1 VVDDQQSRHCQSPG
15 LIARL
20 SGQIPPDL
28 DAPKNAFHR
37 RAVIYAHVT
46 DDRRLPSAYARG
58 EMTEMAGSE
67 ASLQQSREN
76 TVLAHL
82 EAENRQDVPATLA
95 TFKPGA
101 ARTELPGEVA
111 DGHDAVAATYREFFT
126 ALPDIHFDFEDGSLC
141 HHGDLVI
148 CETRAHGTHLG
159 PFRGLPPTGRRVD
172 LPIVAVFQF
181 DGPTLSVNAPISIA

>member
-1 VVDDQQSRHCQSPG
+1 
-15 LIARL
+15 
-20 SGQIPPDL
+20 
-28 DAPKNAFHR
+28 
-37 RAVIYAHVT
+37 
-46 DDRRLPSAYARG
+46 
-58 EMTEMAGSE
+58 MTEMAGSE

-111 DGHDAVAATYREFFT
+111 DGHDAVAATYQEFFT

-181 DGPTLSVNAPISIA
+181 DGPDLICERAYFDRMTMFMQLGVARDPNTLVGRVATLLNHPLTIGRAALHARGAGRS